1 MIPKN
6 QNKRLLQIAFFGAL
20 LLLGGWM
27 VFSALSKTAQFFYNP
42 SEIFA
47 EGFEPK
53 SATIKVG
60 GLVVPGTLKKDDG
73 ITAIFEVIDFPED
86 GKFEGVNMPTLK
98 VSYDGVLPDLFAEGE
113 GVVVSGLLIDE
124 DSLVA
129 DEVLAK
135 HDENYQPQK
144 D

>member
-1 MIPKN
+1 
-6 QNKRLLQIAFFGAL
+6 
-20 LLLGGWM
+20 M
-27 VFSALSKTAQFFYNP
+27 VFYALSNTAQFFYNP
-42 SEIFA
+42 SEIFE

-60 GLVVPGTLKKDDG
+60 GLVVPGTLVKDEG
-73 ITAIFEVIDFPED
+73 ITAIFEVVDFPED
-86 GKFEGVNMPTLK
+86 GKFDGVKTRTLT
-98 VSYDGVLPDLFAEGE
+98 VSYKGVLPDLFAEGE

-124 DSLVA
+124 DSLIA